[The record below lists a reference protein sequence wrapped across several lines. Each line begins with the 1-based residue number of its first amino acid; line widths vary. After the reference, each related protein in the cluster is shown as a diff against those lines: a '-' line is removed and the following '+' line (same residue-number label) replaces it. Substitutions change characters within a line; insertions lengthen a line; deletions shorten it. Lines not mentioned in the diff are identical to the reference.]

1 MPLSPANTSGG
12 GGGVDNNNKMKP
24 ELELDGVLFTE
35 TFCKVCSAKL
45 ISESQRLAHYQSR
58 KHANKVRMHSMLNPE
73 DGGSLPK
80 MVRTEVPGG
89 TEDSTD
95 VERMKACT
103 LCSMVFNSAVVAQA
117 HYQGKT
123 HAKKLKL
130 MLGTED
136 ATATVSPAS
145 KRVVIPPSGAANPS
159 PVEDAALVNASP
171 LAGSDPQKLCR
182 LCNAFFNNPG
192 MAAQHYEGKKHR
204 KNAAR
209 AQTLGEPASGVTNP
223 TPAPAKTTY
232 VCDLCNVN
240 LNSMDQYQNHL
251 KGNKHQNKLKQTSA
265 IRPVSSD
272 TTAEG
277 KDEEWKPETSEEAF
291 AEEPTPGMD
300 PEWL

>member
-1 MPLSPANTSGG
+1 
-12 GGGVDNNNKMKP
+12 MKP

-80 MVRTEVPGG
+80 MVRTEPGG

-145 KRVVIPPSGAANPS
+145 KRAS

-251 KGNKHQNKLKQTSA
+251 KGNKHQNNLRHS
-265 IRPVSSD
+265 
-272 TTAEG
+272 
-277 KDEEWKPETSEEAF
+277 
-291 AEEPTPGMD
+291 
-300 PEWL
+300 